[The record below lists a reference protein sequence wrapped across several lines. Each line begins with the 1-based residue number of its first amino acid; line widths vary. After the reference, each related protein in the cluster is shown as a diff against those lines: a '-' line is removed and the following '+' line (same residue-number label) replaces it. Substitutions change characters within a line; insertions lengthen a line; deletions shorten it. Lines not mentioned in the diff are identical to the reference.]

1 MCSLSVAALMDL
13 WMVRVMRLPCLDT
26 CGMALQVIQRE
37 ALVDAPNGLLEKNI
51 DLDILQVE
59 EAALSLDA
67 LM

>member
-1 MCSLSVAALMDL
+1 
-13 WMVRVMRLPCLDT
+13 
-26 CGMALQVIQRE
+26 MALQVIQRE

-51 DLDILQVE
+51 VLDILQVE